1 MYGCESWTIKKA
13 EHQRIDAFE
22 LWCWRRLLRVPW
34 TARRS
39 NQSIPKEISPEYSL
53 EGLMLRLK
61 LQYFVHLMRR
71 TDSLEKTL
79 MLGKIEGRRRRRWQK
94 EMVEWHHWL
103 NGHEFEETPGVG
115 DGQGGLAC
123 CGPWGCKESGT
134 TEWLKWTEMRTGGH
148 LSYLPTSYTIVTSF
162 KHPFVIIENNCYII
176 LQLSSHLWFSLMCM
190 YLCTFV
196 LVCMKI
202 MLSRSLCGRFLS
214 LCLIS

>member
-1 MYGCESWTIKKA
+1 MHVSWTTKTA
-13 EHQRIDAFE
+13 EHQRTDAFE
-22 LWCWRRLLRVPW
+22 WWCWRRLLRVPW

-39 NQSIPKEISPEYSL
+39 NQSVVNEISSEYSL
-53 EGLMLRLK
+53 EGLMLKVK
-61 LQYFVHLMRR
+61 LPILWPHDAKNWLIWKDHDAGKDWRWEKR
-71 TDSLEKTL
+71 TTED
-79 MLGKIEGRRRRRWQK
+79 
-94 EMVEWHHWL
+94 EMNEWHHWL